1 VLALVA
7 TPGSAAGAE
16 MQTVADPSPHDDE
29 ALVRVRASSLNL
41 GETRRT
47 RQATKPW
54 RPGWDIGGE
63 VIQAAADGSGPKA
76 GTRVV
81 GLVRSGAW
89 AEQAAVP
96 TRWLA
101 PIPDNVSF
109 ADASTLPVAGLTAL
123 KALAVGGLLVGK
135 DVCITGASGG
145 VGQFGVQLAVL
156 GGAHVT
162 AVVSRAERVDEVK
175 RLGAAEVLIGLERE
189 GPGFD
194 LILESLAGPALAAAI
209 LRLRIG
215 GTIVSFGSSSHEVTS
230 FNLSDLSGQLG
241 SRILNYKFSLFEEI
255 ERQASGSRD
264 LETMARLV
272 GDGKL
277 DPLVTLEVSWRE
289 FGKAMSDLLERQVA
303 GKAVL
308 LID

>member
-1 VLALVA
+1 MRALVA
-7 TPGSAAGAE
+7 VPGSTDGAE
-16 MQTVADPSPHDDE
+16 LQDAADPSPRSDE
-29 ALVRVRASSLNL
+29 ALVRQRASSLNL

-47 RQATKPW
+47 RQATRPW
-54 RPGWDIGGE
+54 RPGWDVAGE
-63 VIQAAADGSGPKA
+63 VLQAAQDGSGPKT

-89 AEQAAVP
+89 AEQVAVP

-109 ADASTLPVAGLTAL
+109 ADASTIPVAGLTAL
-123 KALAVGGLLVGK
+123 KALGVGGLLVGK
-135 DVCITGASGG
+135 DVLVTGASGG
-145 VGQFGVQLAVL
+145 VGQFAVQLAVL
-156 GGAHVT
+156 GGARVT
-162 AVVSRAERVDEVK
+162 AVVSRPERIDDVA
-175 RLGAAEVLIGLERE
+175 RLGASSVLVGLERE

-194 LILESLAGPALAAAI
+194 LVVESLAGSALAAAI
-209 LRLRIG
+209 LRLRVG
-215 GTIVSFGSSSHEVTS
+215 GTIVSLGSSSHEETS

-264 LETMARLV
+264 LETMARLI
-272 GDGKL
+272 GEGKL
-277 DPLVTLEVSWRE
+277 DPLVSLEVSWHK
-289 FGKAMSDLLERQVA
+289 FGQAMSDLLERRVA